1 MGGGLGGLGKVK
13 ENENEEE
20 IIDLNE
26 PKLDDEG
33 NVIEA
38 KPKKKIGWGKS
49 IIKLEPA

>member
-13 ENENEEE
+13 ENENEKEK
-20 IIDLNE
+20 IDLNE

-38 KPKKKIGWGKS
+38 KPKKKNRVGK
-49 IIKLEPA
+49 IHYQT